1 MWQSLLY
8 QVAEFTLRMRE
19 MKKIKLAM
27 IMGMTLASGTVFAA
41 DQGHGV
47 VNFKGEIIEAPCSI
61 SADSVEQTV
70 DLGQVTSS
78 TLKGGK
84 SSSPV
89 AFSIKLQDCDVSSL
103 AKKTVTATFTG
114 KAASFDSTS
123 SLLAL
128 SGTASG
134 AGIAIT
140 DDGKKPIK
148 LGMASTPFTFN
159 NASTSDTLQ
168 SATLQYAAYLQGA
181 ADNTQN
187 PIIAGQFTSVANFT
201 LAYE

>member
-1 MWQSLLY
+1 
-8 QVAEFTLRMRE
+8 

-27 IMGMTLASGTVFAA
+27 IMGMALASSTVFAA

-61 SADSVEQTV
+61 SADSVEQTI

-89 AFSIKLQDCDVSSL
+89 AFSIKLQDCDVTSL

-140 DDGKKPIK
+140 DDGKKPVK
-148 LGMASTPFTFN
+148 LGTASTPFTLN
-159 NASTSDTLQ
+159 DTSTT
-168 SATLQYAAYLQGA
+168 ATLQYAAFLQGA
-181 ADNTQN
+181 TDNTQN
-187 PIIAGQFTSVANFT
+187 PVIAGQFTSIANFT